1 MGYAP
6 GLPRTWDEV
15 QLSRMGETVG
25 VDADLARA
33 CARAPSAVALV
44 EGGGSARQALTFAE
58 LDERASRVAGHLRE
72 LGVRPGDRVLLFA
85 RKSLAT
91 VAALYGAWRAG
102 AVVVPAS
109 PEARAR
115 QLDHLIA
122 HSDATLAIV
131 EPALVARLDRPLE
144 PVRTVDVAILGEG
157 APRLDREERT
167 ALAALLYTSGSTGLP
182 KGIVITHENLLA
194 GARIVSRYL
203 EIEPND
209 RLLSVLPFHFDYG
222 LNQLLTTVRQ
232 GATLVL
238 QKSTHPGHVISA
250 LHEHAITGLGG
261 VPPLWAQLFADGSPL
276 LREPPASL
284 RYLTNSGGAFPVEL
298 LRRART
304 ALPRTYVFLMYGLSE
319 AFRSTYLP
327 PDQLDRRPT
336 SMGRAIPETEIL
348 VLRDDGTRC
357 DVDEPGELVHRGP
370 TVAAGYWKDPETT
383 ARVFRPDPD
392 DPTRTVV
399 HSGDQVRHDAEGF
412 LFFVGRR
419 DQRLKS
425 YGHRVSPEEVERA
438 LQDSPLVA
446 LAVVGGE
453 PDEVAGDAI
462 VAHVVPSGPDVT
474 VDAIAAFARETMP
487 RYLQPKRVVLHE
499 RFPLTSSG
507 KVDRKQVLA

>member
-1 MGYAP
+1 
-6 GLPRTWDEV
+6 
-15 QLSRMGETVG
+15 MGETVG
-25 VDADLARA
+25 IDADLARA
-33 CARAPSAVALV
+33 CAQAPTSVAVV
-44 EGGGSARQALTFAE
+44 EGHVSSTFAE
-58 LDERASRVAGHLRE
+58 LDEHANRIATHLRE
-72 LGVRPGDRVLLFA
+72 LDVEPGDRVLLFA

-91 VAALYGAWRAG
+91 VAAFYGVWRAG

-109 PEARAR
+109 PEARSR
-115 QLDHLIA
+115 QLDYLVS
-122 HSDATLAIV
+122 HSDAALAIV
-131 EPALVARLDRPLE
+131 EPTLIARLDRPLAT
-144 PVRTVDVAILGEG
+144 VRTVDVADLGVGIVPREPSEP
-157 APRLDREERT
+157 APRDV
-167 ALAALLYTSGSTGLP
+167 AALLYTSGSTGLP

-203 EIEPND
+203 AIESTD

-222 LNQLLTTVRQ
+222 LNQLLTTVRR

-238 QKSTHPGHVISA
+238 QKSTHPGHVIAA

-276 LREPPASL
+276 LHEPPPTL

-304 ALPRTYVFLMYGLSE
+304 ALPSTRIFLMYGLSE

-327 PDQLDRRPT
+327 PEELDRRPT
-336 SMGRAIPETEIL
+336 SMGNAIPETEIL

-357 DVDEPGELVHRGP
+357 DVDETGELVHRGP

-383 ARVFRPDPD
+383 ARIFRPDPEA
-392 DPTRTVV
+392 PNRTVV
-399 HSGDQVRHDAEGF
+399 HSGDQVRRDADGF
-412 LFFVGRR
+412 LHFVGRR

-425 YGHRVSPEEVERA
+425 FGHRVSPEEVERA

-474 VDAIAAFARETMP
+474 VDDIAVFAREMMP
-487 RYLQPKRVVLHE
+487 RYLQPKRVVMHE